1 MYTIIISYQDGLQSF
16 VGHVTLIG
24 RRVLAYNLGQG
35 ILSRV
40 GGGAVKLAV
49 GMEVWYETGR
59 WVMYPPIFKIY
70 LIFPNFQ
77 DPKY

>member
-1 MYTIIISYQDGLQSF
+1 MYTIIISYQAGLQSF

-49 GMEVWYETGR
+49 GMEV
-59 WVMYPPIFKIY
+59 
-70 LIFPNFQ
+70 
-77 DPKY
+77 